1 MAHYPLHRTVKT
13 FTVAHRVKMAPVM
26 QWPNPHSRPHPTVGG
41 NSVGDAGCSF
51 GVLAR
56 NFMPGILM
64 GVRIGAVRC
73 GADCCRSSESV
84 VGGRVRPESAL
95 VAIPRLAVPELPQRN
110 LSLDVTVAGAHTIRS
125 RGP

>member
-1 MAHYPLHRTVKT
+1 VKP
-13 FTVAHRVKMAPVM
+13 FTVANRVKMAPVT
-26 QWPNPHSRPHPTVGG
+26 QWPNPHSRPHPTVGD
-41 NSVGDAGCSF
+41 SVGDAGCSF

-64 GVRIGAVRC
+64 GVRIGADRC

-125 RGP
+125 RGL